1 MAESNVVVSLIAD
14 IREFTAKMDEAEG
27 KLKSFGKTAEGASG
41 KFNSAVSKASS
52 AVLLGFGGAAVYA
65 VKSAYDFQDGLE
77 KLKNAAGLTEEQ
89 MQAAGKAILNV
100 SNQTGVSA
108 KNITSAYTVAAQA
121 GLRNAAATDA
131 VSAAA
136 KASVITGQN
145 VADIT
150 KTIVGIQ
157 TLQIAK
163 GESVAQITGQLVK
176 ANQMHVGS
184 LDQLSRVLTGKAGA
198 ALANF
203 GVNLSTAAAISDVTS
218 KAGLTST
225 RSFTSLTAAVLKMEN
240 PTKAMDAAMKKYGV
254 NQEQIARDAKKP
266 GGFINVLQDVNKAAE
281 KAGAG
286 KGALIQALF
295 GSQGAGTVNVL
306 LNNLGQLKTI
316 QGQIGAAGST
326 SLNQGFK
333 EVITTQ
339 LAPQLNLLKTNLQ
352 NTFIEAGKVLL
363 PAVTTVVGWASSF
376 FKALK
381 DSPGLRDVFGATAA
395 GIFAAA
401 IAVKIAGFVSKIK
414 GVVDTVLKT
423 GEAAKTTAWQGEVV
437 ALLEQI
443 AVNTG
448 GLGKLGTIGEAGI
461 PSAELAGGATVGG
474 TVAVAGAV
482 LAVGAAAALSLAE
495 DAAQAHKDF
504 NNLHASVGYVK
515 QNFGKKSDVV
525 LNEMQRLQ
533 SLGYTFFKVK
543 GGGLEA
549 IKGSTA
555 KDLMSAKSAYTFAP
569 GSSQEVF
576 RNFMTGQ
583 KTTKQLGTVKIK
595 VH

>member
-65 VKSAYDFQDGLE
+65 VKSAYDFQEGLD

-184 LDQLSRVLTGKAGA
+184 LDQLSQVLTGKAGA

-218 KAGLTST
+218 KAGLTSA

-423 GEAAKTTAWQGEVV
+423 GEAAKTTAWQTEVV

-448 GLGKLGTIGEAGI
+448 GLGKLGSAG
-461 PSAELAGGATVGG
+461 GGATVAE
-474 TVAVAGAV
+474 VATMSIAE
-482 LAVGAAAALSLAE
+482 VGALSIFGVAAGIATKQFYDQQKQLPKSVNELKNVVNTGSVTGSMIRGKNPGGYATKTQNTS
-495 DAAQAHKDF
+495 AQYAVDSMG
-504 NNLHASVGYVK
+504 NVVMNPYYIPP
-515 QNFGKKSDVV
+515 KSH
-525 LNEMQRLQ
+525 N
-533 SLGYTFFKVK
+533 GGK
-543 GGGLEA
+543 GGG
-549 IKGSTA
+549 K
-555 KDLMSAKSAYTFAP
+555 
-569 GSSQEVF
+569 
-576 RNFMTGQ
+576 
-583 KTTKQLGTVKIK
+583 VKIK
-595 VH
+595 TVHH